1 MVAVKGNSL
10 EEYCFR
16 RLGLRNYITAFYC
29 ENIFFCSQKNLS
41 CRGKGGAISTLLLL
55 PLKLRS
61 GAGLLPFGA
70 SPLVNGSDA
79 KLKLLLP
86 EHRGETNFGKGSN
99 LLVVVLVMVR
109 LLVVVV
115 VTLPMSTVM
124 VFVIFG
130 FRKNIA
136 RGSGENKLLLL
147 SLKYRLPLTLLLSLQ
162 LWEFAAGAREAATEN
177 APKK

>member
-61 GAGLLPFGA
+61 GAGLLPFRV
-70 SPLVNGSDA
+70 SPLVNGSNA
-79 KLKLLLP
+79 ELKLLLL
-86 EHRGETNFGKGSN
+86 EHRVEINSGKGAN
-99 LLVVVLVMVR
+99 LLVMLLVVVM
-109 LLVVVV
+109 LVVVV
-115 VTLPMSTVM
+115 AVVTVPMSMAM

-130 FRKNIA
+130 FQK
-136 RGSGENKLLLL
+136 K
-147 SLKYRLPLTLLLSLQ
+147 TL
-162 LWEFAAGAREAATEN
+162 
-177 APKK
+177 